1 MLLCPRYWLRLKGFV
16 WVYLLPA
23 WCWSDRQKG
32 AVFCSDIVMYQLVVN
47 VRALAWAQVCVC
59 WWYAFM
65 CAHLRKCIMHHIAW
79 VSLLPV
85 RVCLWAKV
93 YTKLYRGN
101 SFIHL
106 SNYTP
111 HLTFK
116 GEEIAAWFWLI
127 VDFKAL
133 HKAKQCWHTVLTA
146 AGSEKL
152 SGMSGH
158 TKCILTQAIPIR
170 CFVSLMKP
178 RPQWERDCAE
188 RANPRSLTRALT
200 QTSVRSLT
208 NTHTRRPRCCMVIDR
223 HDVRPACNF

>member
-65 CAHLRKCIMHHIAW
+65 CAHPRKCIMHHIAW

-178 RPQWERDCAE
+178 RWRV
-188 RANPRSLTRALT
+188 
-200 QTSVRSLT
+200 TSVRAWLCRKSKSSQSDQSI
-208 NTHTRRPRCCMVIDR
+208 NSDQRAVSHKHPHTKTPVLHGDR
-223 HDVRPACNF
+223 

>member
-133 HKAKQCWHTVLTA
+133 HKASVD
-146 AGSEKL
+146 
-152 SGMSGH
+152 
-158 TKCILTQAIPIR
+158 ILFSQ
-170 CFVSLMKP
+170 
-178 RPQWERDCAE
+178 Q
-188 RANPRSLTRALT
+188 RAL
-200 QTSVRSLT
+200 RSSLVWAGIL
-208 NTHTRRPRCCMVIDR
+208 NAFSHRQSLSD
-223 HDVRPACNF
+223 AL